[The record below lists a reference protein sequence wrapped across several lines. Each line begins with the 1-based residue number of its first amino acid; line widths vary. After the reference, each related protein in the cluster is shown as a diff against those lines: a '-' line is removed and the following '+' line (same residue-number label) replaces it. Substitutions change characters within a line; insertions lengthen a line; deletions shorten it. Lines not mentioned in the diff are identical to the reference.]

1 MLCFCQQLQRARG
14 EGHHASNGIVMVPV
28 EKLHSLT
35 RRLEEVESLLCD
47 PAVVSNPGKLRELGR
62 ERSALEAV
70 VLAFK
75 QWQDVSRQSE
85 DNRAMLDDPELGELA
100 RAELPELEERRAKL
114 EEEISILLLPKD
126 PNDERNTI
134 LEIRAGTGGE
144 EAALFAGD
152 LLRMYTRYAERRGW
166 RVELLSMS
174 EASAGGLKEAIA
186 LVTGDRV
193 FSSLK
198 HEAGVHRVQ
207 RVPTTE
213 AQGRIHTSTATVAV
227 LPEADDVD
235 VHIDDKDLKIDIAA
249 AGGPG
254 GQGVNTTNSA
264 VQVMHIPTGII
275 VKCQDERSQI
285 KNKSRALKILRSRLL
300 DLEQQKHD
308 ASIRDE
314 RRTMVGSGER
324 SEKIRT
330 YNFPQ
335 NRLSDHR
342 IGLTLY
348 ELDRIIEGDL
358 EALISALVA
367 WHQARLLEA
376 ARDPSNES

>member
-1 MLCFCQQLQRARG
+1 
-14 EGHHASNGIVMVPV
+14 MVPV
-28 EKLHSLT
+28 EKLQSLT

-47 PAVVSNPGKLRELGR
+47 MTVVSNPGRLRELGR
-62 ERSALEAV
+62 ERGSIQPV
-70 VLAFK
+70 VDAFK
-75 QWQDVSRQSE
+75 QWQQVSRHIDE
-85 DNRAMLDDPELGELA
+85 DRTIIDDPELGELA
-100 RAELPELEERRAKL
+100 KDELPALESRRAAL
-114 EEEISILLLPKD
+114 EEEIAVLLLPKD

-134 LEIRAGTGGE
+134 LEVRAGTGGE

-152 LLRMYTRYAERRGW
+152 LLRMYSRYAERRGW
-166 RVELLSMS
+166 RVEVLSMS

-186 LVTGDRV
+186 LVTGNRV

-235 VHIDDKDLKIDIAA
+235 VQIDDKDLKIDIAA

-264 VQVMHIPTGII
+264 VQVTHIPTGIM
-275 VKCQDERSQI
+275 VKCQDERSQL

-300 DLEQQKHD
+300 DLEQQRQA
-308 ASIRDE
+308 ASVRDE

-335 NRLSDHR
+335 NRLTDHR

-358 EALISALVA
+358 EALVSALVA
-367 WHQARLLEA
+367 WHQARLLEET
-376 ARDPSNES
+376 RDPDPEG

>member
-1 MLCFCQQLQRARG
+1 
-14 EGHHASNGIVMVPV
+14 MVPV
-28 EKLHSLT
+28 EKLHSLA

-47 PAVVSNPGKLRELGR
+47 MTVVSNPARLRELGR
-62 ERSALEAV
+62 ERSSLQSLV
-70 VLAFK
+70 DTFR
-75 QWQDVSRQSE
+75 QWQNVSKRVAE
-85 DNRAMLDDPELGELA
+85 DRAALSDPELGELA
-100 RAELPELEERRAKL
+100 REELPELEAQLAKL
-114 EEEISILLLPKD
+114 EEELAVLLLPKD
-126 PNDERNTI
+126 PNDDRNTI
-134 LEIRAGTGGE
+134 LEVRAGTGGE
-144 EAALFAGD
+144 EAALFAAD
-152 LLRMYTRYAERRGW
+152 LVRMYTRYAERRGW
-166 RVELLSMS
+166 RVEILSMS

-227 LPEADDVD
+227 LPEADDVE
-235 VHIDDKDLKIDIAA
+235 VQIDEKDLRFDIAA

-264 VQVMHIPTGII
+264 VQVTHLPTGMI
-275 VKCQDERSQI
+275 VKCQDERSQL

-300 DLEQQKHD
+300 DLEQQKQAD
-308 ASIRDE
+308 SVRDE
-314 RRTMVGSGER
+314 RRNMVGGAER

-348 ELDRIIEGDL
+348 ELDRVIEGEL
-358 EALISALVA
+358 EAIINALVA

-376 ARDPSNES
+376 TKGDSSTSSS

>member
-1 MLCFCQQLQRARG
+1 
-14 EGHHASNGIVMVPV
+14 MVPV
-28 EKLHSLT
+28 EKLQSLA
-35 RRLEEVESLLCD
+35 RRLLEVESLLCD
-47 PAVVSNPGKLRELGR
+47 MAVVSDPKRLRELGR
-62 ERSALEAV
+62 ERSSIQGV
-70 VLAFK
+70 VDTFR
-75 QWQDVSRQSE
+75 QWQNVSKQIE
-85 DNRAMLDDPELGELA
+85 DDRAALNDPELGELA
-100 RAELPELEERRAKL
+100 REELPELQSRQDAL
-114 EEEISILLLPKD
+114 EQEIALLLLPKD
-126 PNDERNTI
+126 PNDDRNTL
-134 LEIRAGTGGE
+134 LEVRAGTGGE
-144 EAALFAGD
+144 EAALFAAD

-166 RVELLSMS
+166 RVELMS
-174 EASAGGLKEAIA
+174 SSAASAGGLKEAIA
-186 LVTGDRV
+186 LVSGDRV

-227 LPEADDVD
+227 LPEADDVE
-235 VHIDDKDLKIDIAA
+235 VEIDDKDLRIDIAA

-264 VQVMHIPTGII
+264 VQITHLPTGLI
-275 VKCQDERSQI
+275 VKCQDERSQL

-300 DLEQQKHD
+300 DLEQQKQA
-308 ASIRDE
+308 ASVRDE
-314 RRTMVGSGER
+314 RRTMVGGAER

-335 NRLSDHR
+335 NRISDHR

-348 ELDRIIEGDL
+348 DLDRVIEGELDGIVN
-358 EALISALVA
+358 ALVA

-376 ARDPSNES
+376 TKEHDQGSTS